1 MGLITFAPY
10 YINIVRKQILHIF
23 LYNPAL
29 TLLKLLSVV
38 PSRYSCAVTSQGRH
52 PTGSQSLAIVPSEVD
67 LAPKQL
73 LETADKYH

>member
-38 PSRYSCAVTSQGRH
+38 PSSCAVTSQGRH

-73 LETADKYH
+73 LEPADKYH